1 MRRTDKRKGFTLIE
15 MMVVA
20 VIIAMLAAFV
30 APKVF
35 NKLSKAKVN
44 IAKAG
49 VYVIE
54 STLEEFALDCGRYP
68 TQEEGLE
75 ALVKMPD
82 DMEEGKWDSEYIKAS
97 KLIDPWGN
105 PYQYLAE
112 GVVNEGTYDVI
123 SYGADGKQGGEGK
136 NADIV
141 NE

>member
-1 MRRTDKRKGFTLIE
+1 MKRTGKRKGFTLIE

-20 VIIAMLAAFV
+20 MIIAMLAAFV
-30 APKVF
+30 APRVF
-35 NKLSKAKVN
+35 EKLGKAKVN

-54 STLEEFALDCGRYP
+54 SALEEFALDCGRVP
-68 TQEEGLE
+68 TQEEGLD

-112 GVVNEGTYDVI
+112 GVANEGSYDVI
-123 SYGADGKQGGEGK
+123 SFGADGKQGGEGK
-136 NADIV
+136 DADIV